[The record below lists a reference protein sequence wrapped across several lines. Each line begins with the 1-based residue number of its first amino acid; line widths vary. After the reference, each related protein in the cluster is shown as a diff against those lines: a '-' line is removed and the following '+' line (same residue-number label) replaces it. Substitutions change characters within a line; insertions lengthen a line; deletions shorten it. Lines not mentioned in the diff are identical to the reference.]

1 LSKNIVTTNKTVPT
15 SHGLTTYYTTRVV
28 ETKSD
33 GSTTEVAAESTSDY
47 KEAEE
52 NYQQSLHENPGATV
66 NGEARATADPFNDG
80 TMPSPVG
87 AKYDYYDLDTKLESD
102 LLSTPTTKFSDAGV
116 VKMDDFSFSS
126 GETFLTPG
134 GTSTITKKAYDLSG
148 VSDAF
153 RSDIEALDRKQRAEL
168 FVHGAFGT
176 SNPQAEINR
185 LATPSQKETRSG
197 NAFIICGPDTTGHHA
212 SGYGG
217 KAHTQ
222 CDSILLTAGMGGSKP
237 KQSSEDGELVYTN
250 PNFFVDAAMIYI
262 SQKTD
267 TDTNFAIGKE
277 ENYDKSEGKS
287 GIIVKADHVRLVGRE
302 SLRLITNTDTKNSQ
316 GGDIHSWNGIWL
328 MANNDEDE
336 LQPMVKG
343 DNLVDALEKMSDHL
357 KQLTKFFHSYVRH
370 QQKYNRALATHQH
383 FAPFFAIE
391 TTPSKELPPE
401 SIKNAIKVMTG
412 TELSVLKSLHNY
424 TGFKKNF
431 LMEHGPSFINS
442 TSNKT
447 N

>member
-1 LSKNIVTTNKTVPT
+1 MSKNIVTTNKTVPT
-15 SHGLTTYYTTRVV
+15 NHGLTTYYTTRVV

-52 NYQQSLHENPGATV
+52 NYQQSLSENPDATV
-66 NGEARATADPFNDG
+66 NGEARSTADPFNDG
-80 TMPSPVG
+80 TMPSPVA

-116 VKMDDFSFSS
+116 VKMTDFSFNSE
-126 GETFLTPG
+126 ETFLTPG
-134 GTSTITKKAYDLSG
+134 GTSTITKKAYDLTG
-148 VSDAF
+148 LSDDY
-153 RSDIEALDRKQRAEL
+153 RSRLKELDREQRAEL
-168 FVHGAFGT
+168 FIHGAFGT
-176 SNPQAEINR
+176 SNPQAKINMPS
-185 LATPSQKETRSG
+185 TPSQKVIRNG
-197 NAFIICGPDTTGHHA
+197 NAFIICGPDTTGHAA

-217 KAHTQ
+217 RAHTQ

-237 KQSSEDGELVYTN
+237 KQSNKEGELVYTN
-250 PNFFVDAAMIYI
+250 PNFFVDAAMIYV

-302 SLRLITNTDTKNSQ
+302 SLRLVTNTDTKNSQ

-336 LQPMVKG
+336 LQPIVKG

-357 KQLTKFFHSYVRH
+357 KQLTKYFHSYVRH
-370 QQKYNRALATHQH
+370 QQKYNRAMAQH
-383 FAPFFAIE
+383 WHISPFFGIQ
-391 TTPSKELPPE
+391 TTPSPELPPDA
-401 SIKNAIKVMTG
+401 IKNAISVMTG

-424 TGFKKNF
+424 AGFKKNF